1 MLKLISKKH
10 SKLNKL
16 EKKKII
22 YLKNTHW
29 NYSFS
34 EHNQYLKDNYKKN
47 DFHNLFYF
55 QDKLIGY
62 TAFRNQYLI
71 YKKKKYKYLHFDCLV
86 VLKKY
91 RNRKL
96 SKLLMNFNTYTI
108 EKYSL
113 PSILFCEK
121 KLTEFYKK
129 FNWKINDDK
138 KMLLKIKKKR
148 TKKVMTLGLKF

>member
-10 SKLNKL
+10 NKLNKL

-22 YLKNTHW
+22 DLKNTHW
-29 NYSFS
+29 SYTFA
-34 EHNQYLKDNYKKN
+34 EQNQYLKDNYKKN
-47 DFHNLFYF
+47 DFHNLFFF

-71 YKKKKYKYLHFDCLV
+71 YKNKKYKYLHFDCLV
-86 VLKKY
+86 ILKKY

-96 SKLLMNFNTYTI
+96 SKLLMNFNEYTI
-108 EKYSL
+108 IKNSL

-121 KLTEFYKK
+121 KLTK
-129 FNWKINDDK
+129 F
-138 KMLLKIKKKR
+138 
-148 TKKVMTLGLKF
+148 